1 MNVVVIMLDSL
12 RADHLGCYG
21 NDWIKTPVLDRF
33 AADSTVFE
41 HAYSEGLPTLPFRC
55 AAFTGKYTL
64 PRKGWGPLDPTDN
77 VITEVLWNRG
87 YASALIS
94 DTQHMHRPPHSN
106 FARGFDYVE
115 WIRGNEGDAYLV
127 DPNIEVTYDLFEN
140 VKSTRGRKGRPAE
153 VVKHRYIR
161 YLRNISGWVDDW
173 WESDENRFVAQVC
186 KAGMQWLEKQVKR
199 DNLFLWLDCFDPH
212 EPWDPP
218 HPYNRMYTDPTYKGK
233 DIIQPIPGKV
243 EGYLTPEELN
253 HIFKLYAGKVS
264 LCDHWVGVF
273 LDRIKE
279 MGMYDNTLIIYTTDH
294 GEPFGEHGIIRKAKP
309 LLYEE
314 LVHIPLIIRHPE
326 GIGAGKRFDALI
338 ETTEIFPTIMDFLN
352 VPLPGRIHGKSL
364 IPLMSGE
371 VDSIRDYAYMGYFR
385 QAWRIN
391 DREWSF
397 ILNFDANNSTE
408 LYNLK
413 SDPEEKRNLIA
424 ENPQEATELEL
435 ALRRFVATLR

>member
-1 MNVVVIMLDSL
+1 MPMNVIVIINDSL
-12 RADHLGCYG
+12 RRDHLGCYG
-21 NDWIKTPVLDRF
+21 NEWIKTPHIDRL
-33 AADSTVFE
+33 ASESAVFDYF
-41 HAYSEGLPTLPFRC
+41 YSEGLPTVPTRTTFFTGRFTFPFR
-55 AAFTGKYTL
+55 
-64 PRKGWGPLDPTDN
+64 GWQRLEPTD
-77 VITEVLWNRG
+77 ILLAEILWNKG
-87 YASALIS
+87 FTSALITDVYHLHKPS
-94 DTQHMHRPPHSN
+94 MA
-106 FARGFDYVE
+106 FERGFDYARH
-115 WIRGNEGDAYLV
+115 IRGHEGDPWILDESFEV
-127 DPNIEVTYDLFEN
+127 DVDKYYKGDGKDKEV
-140 VKSTRGRKGRPAE
+140 RKQL
-153 VVKHRYIR
+153 IQ
-161 YLRNISGWVDDW
+161 YLRNIHFWKAEEDT
-173 WESDENRFVAQVC
+173 FVARVVR
-186 KAGMQWLEKQVKR
+186 AGLKWLEEQPKR

-371 VDSIRDYAYMGYFR
+371 VDSIRDYAYMGYFK